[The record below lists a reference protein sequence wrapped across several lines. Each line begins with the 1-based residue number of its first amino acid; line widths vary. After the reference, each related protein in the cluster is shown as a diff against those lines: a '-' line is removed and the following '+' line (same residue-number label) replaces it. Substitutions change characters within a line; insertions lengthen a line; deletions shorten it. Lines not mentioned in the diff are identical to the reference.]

1 MKKIFKFVITG
12 GPCSGKT
19 TALETLKDYFSK
31 KGYKVIIVNETATE
45 VINSGILP
53 KDIPVNVFQK
63 VILDR
68 GILKE
73 DTTEAL
79 AKYYDRDT
87 IIFYDRGIMDIKA
100 YMSDSGFIEILKT
113 RNLTEEIINNRYD
126 AVFYLVTAANGA
138 ENFYTLENNNA
149 RSESIEEAI
158 RIDKRTYDVWKGYK
172 RLHKFDSSTSF
183 DEKIEKLIK
192 KVEEEIEFID
202 F

>member
-19 TALETLKDYFSK
+19 PAQETMKDYFSK

-192 KVEEEIEFID
+192 KVDEEIEFID